1 MIYILILFHILVFL
15 ESHLLFKKG
24 LRKKGI
30 ILGMVNILS
39 LLINLIF
46 CWSLFT
52 KGDTIS
58 SIVVLQQKSM
68 TNWFTTLLW
77 VLINSILIALT
88 IYTIKKATFRKKQN
102 PYLKT
107 VLIINILI
115 NILFLIMVLFS
126 KSADFFLFIYCI
138 ILGICLIRNFIRTQ
152 KNYYLF
158 FIFLILAFAW
168 YSFGTYEG
176 AARLQ
181 IALVGYPRNA
191 YEMGLEELKYYEE
204 KNLKKYSPIEEI
216 SVSKGQMGIIEVKN
230 YAFLKFGTY
239 SEY

>member
-88 IYTIKKATFRKKQN
+88 NHTIKTETLRKKQN

-158 FIFLILAFAW
+158 FIFLILSFAW

>member
-46 CWSLFT
+46 CWSLFA

-138 ILGICLIRNFIRTQ
+138 ILGICLIKNFIRTQ

-230 YAFLKFGTY
+230 YVFLKFGTY

>member
-52 KGDTIS
+52 KGDTLS

-216 SVSKGQMGIIEVKN
+216 KVSKGQMGIIEVKN

>member
-46 CWSLFT
+46 CWSLFA

-138 ILGICLIRNFIRTQ
+138 ILGICLIKNFIRTQ

>member
-52 KGDTIS
+52 KGDTIL

-126 KSADFFLFIYCI
+126 KSADFFLYIYCFF
-138 ILGICLIRNFIRTQ
+138 LRICLFRNFIRTQ

>member
-230 YAFLKFGTY
+230 YVFLKFGTY

>member
-46 CWSLFT
+46 CWSLFA

>member
-52 KGDTIS
+52 KEDTIS

-88 IYTIKKATFRKKQN
+88 IHTIKKATFRKKQN